1 MSYLTEPFEYAFFAR
16 ALIVTVLIGALA
28 GATGPFVLV
37 RRMAYIGQGMSQSI
51 LGGVALGVSFGL
63 DLYIGAALSA
73 VLATALIY
81 YVRNRGLP
89 IDTAI
94 GIVASTLFAVG
105 VAVVSSSRDRRL
117 NTANL
122 LFGNV
127 LGVQTEDIVIVLVVS
142 TIAAV
147 LLFLNYK
154 PLLAATHNY
163 AVASAHGVRSKMMEI
178 MFNALLATVVVT
190 ALRVL
195 GVLLVAATLLI
206 PAATATMTFK
216 SFSRITLWSTVLG
229 VAYAV
234 IGLFISFHRNIASG
248 PAIVLVGAVVFV
260 LNLILGAVEST
271 KFSKVSSQ

>member
-1 MSYLTEPFEYAFFAR
+1 MSYLTEPFEYDFFFR

-28 GATGPFVLV
+28 GAIGPFVLV

-51 LGGVALGVSFGL
+51 LGGVAVAVSFGI
-63 DLYIGAALSA
+63 DLYLGAAVAAALSA
-73 VLATALIY
+73 ALIY

-89 IDTAI
+89 VDTAI
-94 GIVASTLFAVG
+94 GIVASALFAVG

-127 LGVQTEDIVIVLVVS
+127 LGVQTEDIIIVMVVS
-142 TIAAV
+142 LAAGFF
-147 LLFLNYK
+147 LFHNYK
-154 PLLAATHNY
+154 SLLAATHNY
-163 AVASAHGVRSKMMEI
+163 SVAAAHGVKSRLMEV

-206 PAATATMTFK
+206 PAATAATTFR
-216 SFSRITLWSTVLG
+216 SFGKIALWSSILG
-229 VAYAV
+229 VACSA

-248 PAIVLVGAVVFV
+248 PAIVLVGASIFIV
-260 LNLILGAVEST
+260 NLLSSPG
-271 KFSKVSSQ
+271 VSGKAKASVGR